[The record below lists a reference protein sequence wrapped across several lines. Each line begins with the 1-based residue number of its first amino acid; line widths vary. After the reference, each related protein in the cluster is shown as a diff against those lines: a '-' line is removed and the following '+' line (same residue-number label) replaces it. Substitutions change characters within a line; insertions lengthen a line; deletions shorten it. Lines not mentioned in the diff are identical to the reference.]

1 MDAQLKPKPGVTG
14 TQAKQRISAR
24 AVLLSLGVLLANIVV
39 NGLIFMF
46 FRDSTL
52 NPLLTAVLAVLW
64 GVLGVYLIYYTLTW
78 AVEQY
83 PDHIRRKVLP
93 YIFIGPA
100 VIILG
105 WLLILPALRTLYLSF
120 FNASSEKFV
129 GLSNY
134 AAIFSDHLMATAL
147 RNNLLWVFV
156 GTLACVC
163 FGLLIAILADRS
175 SYEKIAKSIIFMPM
189 AISFVAAGVIWK
201 FVYYYQP
208 GDEQIGLLNAMVTYF
223 GGEPQAWTSML
234 QPWNNFFLI
243 IILIWMQTGF
253 AMVIFSAAIKGVP
266 DDILEAARVD
276 GAGEVKIFFGIMIPF
291 ISSTILTVTTTI
303 IVFTLKIFDVVM
315 VMTGGQYDTE
325 VVATQFYRQFFMYRN
340 FGYGSTLAI
349 VLLIAVLPVI
359 LINLRQF
366 RKQGGF

>member
-1 MDAQLKPKPGVTG
+1 MD
-14 TQAKQRISAR
+14 TQAKTKSGFK
-24 AVLLSLGVLLANIVV
+24 AVLIFLVVLLLNLIVH
-39 NGLIFMF
+39 GAIFMF

-52 NPLLTAVLAVLW
+52 NPLLTALAAVIW
-64 GVLGVYLIYYTLTW
+64 GVVGVYFLYLSFSW
-78 AVEQY
+78 AVEQF
-83 PDHIRRKVLP
+83 PQQISRKILP

-100 VIILG
+100 VLLLG
-105 WLLILPALRTLYLSF
+105 WLLVLPALRTLYLSF
-120 FNASSEKFV
+120 FNASSDKFV
-129 GLSNY
+129 GLGNY
-134 AAIFSDHLMATAL
+134 LAIFSDRLLATAL

-156 GTLACVC
+156 GTLACVA

-175 SYEKIAKSIIFMPM
+175 SYERIAKSIIFMPM

-208 GDEQIGLLNAMVTYF
+208 GTEQIGLLNAIVIAL
-223 GGEPQAWTSML
+223 GGEPQAWVTML

-243 IILIWMQTGF
+243 LILIWMQTGF

-266 DDILEAARVD
+266 EDILEAARVD
-276 GAGEVKIFFGIMIPF
+276 GAGEIRIFFRIIIPF
-291 ISSTILTVTTTI
+291 ISTTLLTVTTTI

-359 LINLRQF
+359 YFNLRQI

>member
-1 MDAQLKPKPGVTG
+1 MEAQPKI
-14 TQAKQRISAR
+14 KSRSK
-24 AVLLSLGVLLANIVV
+24 SSFKGVLILLIMLLINICVHGV
-39 NGLIFMF
+39 IFYF
-46 FRDSTL
+46 FKESTL
-52 NPLLTAVLAVLW
+52 NPLWTALAAVIW
-64 GVLGVYLIYYTLTW
+64 GVAGVYFLYYTISL
-78 AVEQY
+78 AVEQF
-83 PDHIRRKVLP
+83 PENIGRKILP
-93 YIFIGPA
+93 YVFIGPA
-100 VIILG
+100 VLLLG
-105 WLLILPALRTLYLSF
+105 WLLVMPALRTLYLSF
-120 FNASSEKFV
+120 FNASSDKFV
-129 GLSNY
+129 GLGNY
-134 AAIFSDHLMATAL
+134 LAIFSDRLLATAL

-156 GTLACVC
+156 GTLACVA

-175 SYEKIAKSIIFMPM
+175 SYERIAKSIIFMPM

-208 GDEQIGLLNAMVTYF
+208 GTEQIGLLNAIVIAF
-223 GGEPQAWTSML
+223 GGEPQAWVTML

-243 IILIWMQTGF
+243 LILIWMQTGF

-266 DDILEAARVD
+266 EDILEAARVD
-276 GAGEVKIFFGIMIPF
+276 GAGEIRIFFRIIIPF
-291 ISSTILTVTTTI
+291 ISTTLLTVTTTI

-359 LINLRQF
+359 YFNLRQI